1 MKDSGAQGVQVSHVP
16 FQLMLSIDG
25 IRIGQL
31 SDLLKNKCAKSGSG
45 DSLHFNF

>member
-25 IRIGQL
+25 IRIGQIIIIIIA
-31 SDLLKNKCAKSGSG
+31 DTVIHTVEVDNY
-45 DSLHFNF
+45 